1 MIYLSSGEP
10 NRPERNR
17 DRSYSVL
24 VYLRVAEQK
33 QFDGDG
39 NLLHKIDT
47 RLSTSSYGEDELI
60 SLNQS
65 LYIKHATS
73 ATSVANEGEEEAEWV
88 EYKIKETNMFTVDK
102 YQQIGF
108 FPKERAFSLRYQTA
122 GMLDT
127 TLRQGVLGE
136 DDTGEESPR
145 FGLLH
150 SL

>member
-10 NRPERNR
+10 NRSERNR
-17 DRSYSVL
+17 DRSYFAL

-47 RLSTSSYGEDELI
+47 HKTLLLI
-60 SLNQS
+60 DGTK
-65 LYIKHATS
+65 LYIKQATS
-73 ATSVANEGEEEAEWV
+73 ATSVTDKEEEEAEWV

-108 FPKERAFSLRYQTA
+108 FPKERAFSLR
-122 GMLDT
+122 
-127 TLRQGVLGE
+127 QGVLGE
-136 DDTGEESPR
+136 DGTGEESPR